1 METAT
6 ESRDLQRYLQWIINK
21 TGLTRYTHLSRVLF
35 DVPFRS
41 CIRMDENRASD
52 GLYMREEYID
62 RHPGSEYGVS
72 CHLDGQCSVLEFLVS
87 FSDRV
92 EEATS
97 YRHDRRYWVS
107 YFLENMGL
115 IGFDDR
121 YFADNP
127 DREPDVEGAIAERL
141 SRTLDR
147 RYSHDGSHGGLFVLR
162 RPPCD
167 LRNVEYWWQMQYYV
181 LERYMPKD

>member
-1 METAT
+1 METRT
-6 ESRDLQRYLQWIINK
+6 ESRELDRYLQWIINT
-21 TGLTRYTHLSRVLF
+21 TGLKRYGRLSAILF
-35 DVPFRS
+35 NVPFRS
-41 CIRMDENRASD
+41 RIHMDENRAAD

-62 RHPGSEYGVS
+62 RHQGSEYDIS
-72 CHLDGQCSVLEFLVS
+72 CHLDGHCSVLEFLVS

-107 YFLENMGL
+107 YFLRNMGL
-115 IGFDDR
+115 IDFDDR

-127 DREPDVEGAIAERL
+127 GREGYVVESVMERL
-141 SRTLDR
+141 SKTLDR
-147 RYSHDGSHGGLFVLR
+147 RYSYDGSHGGLFILR
-162 RPPCD
+162 KPPCD